1 MKLQLA
7 WHQELSAR
15 MKIETPEAM
24 QELGRKLGAVLKVG
38 DVVALIGPLGA
49 GKTELT
55 KGIASHFGIDEVTS
69 PTFVIARSYKSHP
82 PLIHMDAYRL
92 LAGANPLFELEDLD
106 LDAESSITVIEW
118 GGELVDHIS
127 SDFLEVIIN
136 RDSDIREVSFIG
148 HGARWQGFS
157 L

>member
-1 MKLQLA
+1 
-7 WHQELSAR
+7 
-15 MKIETPEAM
+15 M
-24 QELGRKLGAVLKVG
+24 QISTAEEMQDLGRKLGLRLKVG

-55 KGIASHFGIDEVTS
+55 KGIAAAFGIEEVTS
-69 PTFVIARSYKSHP
+69 PTFVIARSYRSNP

-92 LAGANPLFELEDLD
+92 LAGANPIFELEDLD
-106 LDAESSITVIEW
+106 LDAEKAITVIEW
-118 GGELVDHIS
+118 GGELVEKIS
-127 SDFLEVIIN
+127 SDYLEVHIN
-136 RDSDIREVSFIG
+136 RDSDVREVTFVG

>member
-1 MKLQLA
+1 MRILGQTIGQKLA
-7 WHQELSAR
+7 
-15 MKIETPEAM
+15 I
-24 QELGRKLGAVLKVG
+24 G
-38 DVVALIGPLGA
+38 DVVALTGPLGA

-55 KGIASHFGIDEVTS
+55 KGIAAHFGIEEVTS
-69 PTFVIARSYKSHP
+69 PTFVIARSYKSNP

-106 LDAESSITVIEW
+106 LDAETSITVIEW

>member
-1 MKLQLA
+1 MQIATAEEMRILGQTIGQKLA
-7 WHQELSAR
+7 
-15 MKIETPEAM
+15 I
-24 QELGRKLGAVLKVG
+24 G
-38 DVVALIGPLGA
+38 DVVTLTGPLGA

-55 KGIASHFGIDEVTS
+55 KGIAAHFGIEEVTS
-69 PTFVIARSYKSHP
+69 PTFVIARSYKSNP

-106 LDAESSITVIEW
+106 LNAEISITVIEW

>member
-1 MKLQLA
+1 MIEIQTAQEMQQLGY
-7 WHQELSAR
+7 
-15 MKIETPEAM
+15 KI
-24 QELGRKLGAVLKVG
+24 GKVLKVG
-38 DVVALIGPLGA
+38 DVIALTGPLGA

-55 KGIASHFGIDEVTS
+55 KGIAAAFGIDEVTS
-69 PTFVIARSYKSHP
+69 PTFVIARSYRSNP

-106 LDAESSITVIEW
+106 LDAEKAITVIEW
-118 GGELVDHIS
+118 GGELVEKIS
-127 SDFLEVIIN
+127 SDYLEVHIN
-136 RDSDIREVSFIG
+136 RDSDVREVSFVG

>member
-1 MKLQLA
+1 
-7 WHQELSAR
+7 

-24 QELGRKLGAVLKVG
+24 QDLGRKLGLRLKVG

-55 KGIASHFGIDEVTS
+55 KGIAAAFGIEEVTS
-69 PTFVIARSYKSHP
+69 PTFVIARSYRSNP

-106 LDAESSITVIEW
+106 LDAEKAITIIEW
-118 GGELVDHIS
+118 GGELVEKIS
-127 SDFLEVIIN
+127 SDYLEVHIN
-136 RDSDIREVSFIG
+136 RDSDIRDVTFVG

>member
-1 MKLQLA
+1 
-7 WHQELSAR
+7 

-24 QELGRKLGAVLKVG
+24 QDLGKRIGAKLKVG

-55 KGIASHFGIDEVTS
+55 KGIAAAFGIEEVTS
-69 PTFVIARSYKSHP
+69 PTFVIARSYRSNP

-92 LAGANPLFELEDLD
+92 LVGANPLFELEDLD
-106 LDAESSITVIEW
+106 LDAEKAITIIEW
-118 GGELVDHIS
+118 GGELVEKIS
-127 SDFLEVIIN
+127 NEYLEVNIN
-136 RDSDIREVSFIG
+136 RDSDTREVSFVG
-148 HGARWQGFS
+148 HGDRWQGFS

>member
-1 MKLQLA
+1 
-7 WHQELSAR
+7 

-24 QELGRKLGAVLKVG
+24 KALGKRIGAELKVG

-49 GKTELT
+49 GKTVLT
-55 KGIASHFGIDEVTS
+55 KGIASAFGIEEVTS
-69 PTFVIARSYKSHP
+69 PTFVIARSYRSNP

-106 LDAESSITVIEW
+106 LDAEKAITVIEW
-118 GGELVDHIS
+118 GGELAEKIS
-127 SDFLEVIIN
+127 KQYLEIQIN
-136 RDSDIREVSFIG
+136 RDSDIREVSIIG
-148 HGARWQGFS
+148 HGPRWQGFS

>member
-1 MKLQLA
+1 MIEIQTAQEMQQLGY
-7 WHQELSAR
+7 
-15 MKIETPEAM
+15 KIGKA
-24 QELGRKLGAVLKVG
+24 LKVG
-38 DVVALIGPLGA
+38 DVIALTGPLGA

-55 KGIASHFGIDEVTS
+55 KGIAAAFGIDEVTS
-69 PTFVIARSYKSHP
+69 PTFVIARSYRSNP

-106 LDAESSITVIEW
+106 LDAEKAITGIEW
-118 GGELVDHIS
+118 GGELVEKIS
-127 SDFLEVIIN
+127 SDYLEVHIN
-136 RDSDIREVSFIG
+136 RDSDVREVSFVG